1 MRTLDRYVQEKVA
14 GRYALLLLIFLGVV
28 IGGQLATFIGRGAP
42 PEALLPIIP
51 ASLLLGLPI
60 AVPLAV
66 ATALLVSIG
75 SMARSGEFQ
84 ALSAAGIDPKRVIL
98 RMWPFVLRS
107 ALLVGLLAH
116 VAMPFAIRDIRANKG
131 RILQAAIATQVAN
144 LRPIY
149 DRQGVSA
156 WANHVDGR
164 RLTDV
169 YVRRIAKEGDLAAFA
184 PRASWEL
191 TSHGI
196 EFRLEDVRLLEVRAT
211 GDVVSGEAAHYVV
224 YSDQGEGLLTT
235 EPDAMSTPAVI
246 DTLRSAPRRGKDCS
260 DFNNARLT
268 LHLRFYLPFALFAYA
283 LFAAGLALVF
293 AMSESL
299 AAIAVTVVVVAI
311 ATYPAIGF
319 VKSNPDMPQADP
331 GFLLWGPG
339 VLLAL
344 FGWWMLHR
352 PAQVRE
358 LAGRPLGALVRLM
371 RGAQA
376 LALRL
381 VRRMRPRRPAL
392 PSGEDDQ

>member
-14 GRYALLLLIFLGVV
+14 GRYALLLGIFLGVV
-28 IGGQLATFIGRGAP
+28 IGGQLAIFIGRGAP

-75 SMARSGEFQ
+75 AMARAGEFQ
-84 ALSAAGIDPKRVIL
+84 SLSAAGIDPKRVIL

-107 ALLVGLLAH
+107 ALLVALLAH

-131 RILQAAIATQVAN
+131 RILQAAIATKVAN
-144 LRPIY
+144 LSPIY
-149 DRQGVSA
+149 DHQGISA

-164 RLTDV
+164 KLTDV

-184 PRASWEL
+184 PHASWEL

-196 EFRLEDVRLLEVRAT
+196 EFRLEDVRLLEVRST

-224 YSDQGEGLLTT
+224 YGEQGEGLLTT
-235 EPDAMSTPAVI
+235 EPDAQSTPDVI
-246 DTLRSAPRRGKDCS
+246 RTLRSAPRSGKDCS
-260 DFNNARLT
+260 DFNNARLA

-319 VKSNPDMPQADP
+319 VKSNPNAQQIDP

-339 VLLAL
+339 LILAL
-344 FGWWMLHR
+344 FGWWMLKR
-352 PAQVRE
+352 PEQVRD
-358 LAGRPLGALVRLM
+358 LAGGPLGLAVLAVR
-371 RGAQA
+371 GTQA
-376 LALRL
+376 LGLQV
-381 VRRMRPRRPAL
+381 VRRVRAL
-392 PSGEDDQ
+392 FRQDPP